1 KKTSFRDLFL
11 RTILQRAIRKNA
23 ATRDATDE
31 AVQNQVTRYL
41 KGAADCAG
49 GRRLRGGPSDLPRI
63 QMTQHQ
69 HNPCHRLIQPLHSPC
84 PQNTTEGDRGPSIH
98 SHLT

>member
-1 KKTSFRDLFL
+1 MLPCTLTNAWEHSPPCIFTNALAVLTTWTGSGNKTSFRDLFL

-23 ATRDATDE
+23 ATRDASDE

-49 GRRLRGGPSDLPRI
+49 GRRRHGGPRDLP
-63 QMTQHQ
+63 
-69 HNPCHRLIQPLHSPC
+69 
-84 PQNTTEGDRGPSIH
+84 
-98 SHLT
+98 